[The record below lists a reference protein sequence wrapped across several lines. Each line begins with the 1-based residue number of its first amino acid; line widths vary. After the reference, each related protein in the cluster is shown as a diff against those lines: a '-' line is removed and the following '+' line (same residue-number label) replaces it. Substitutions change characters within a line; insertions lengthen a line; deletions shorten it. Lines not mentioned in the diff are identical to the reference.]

1 MPLTGRL
8 AINAGWETQG
18 RLRGDSGETQG
29 RLRGD
34 SGETRGTELTPK
46 KNVDSQEPRETPQT
60 GTYPWDP

>member
-29 RLRGD
+29 
-34 SGETRGTELTPK
+34 TELNPK
-46 KNVDSQEPRETPQT
+46 KIVDSQEPRETPQT